1 MSKKNALFVTIANT
15 NKTNTL
21 MKISTLFTLFILLS
35 FSSFSQSN
43 TSRYAVP
50 ITPLTP
56 VERYGVDYELKDHVF
71 TNGDSTVLNLIDLT
85 TFEDQRSQTENVE
98 IIDTATGLTIVLF
111 FEKKEKT
118 TTTHLTQKL

>member
-1 MSKKNALFVTIANT
+1 MSKKNVLFIIVNT

-21 MKISTLFTLFILLS
+21 MKISTLLTLSILLLN

-43 TSRYAVP
+43 TSKYAVP